1 MIRLVVKYQLREGL
15 REEFLGKVKGEGLQ
29 SASEKD
35 AGNIQYDFYLSE
47 KDPNELVL
55 LEAWESDEAIGAHCE
70 APHFKRMREVE
81 KEYAESVNVEKY
93 VSE

>member
-35 AGNIQYDFYLSE
+35 AGNIQYDFY
-47 KDPNELVL
+47 
-55 LEAWESDEAIGAHCE
+55 
-70 APHFKRMREVE
+70 
-81 KEYAESVNVEKY
+81 
-93 VSE
+93 